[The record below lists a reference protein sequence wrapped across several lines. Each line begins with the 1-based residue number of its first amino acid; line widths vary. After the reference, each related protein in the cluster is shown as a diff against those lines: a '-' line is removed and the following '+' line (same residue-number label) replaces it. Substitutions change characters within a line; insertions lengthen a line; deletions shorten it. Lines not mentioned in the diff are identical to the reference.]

1 MRLLRPIAACLITL
15 CCAVPSVSAQ
25 RTATAEVTVRTMKE
39 AGEPAV
45 RAAGELR
52 QRFRQDANAAAATM
66 RAGGYAAMET
76 VVALRDEYRLSGVDT
91 YYALRTAGE
100 TSRSILDALSA
111 NGMRVRLDCIAP
123 DGSPVPCGS
132 FGGGSE
138 QPAMSQVT
146 WTPHDH
152 GHTDSTLTI
161 QGTGIPSVDVRI
173 GLTTLTLLESS
184 STLVRARLPSTPV
197 SGSLNL
203 RRKSDGVVGE
213 LEPSYIVTTALNWS
227 LYRQLAISAAIDDVR
242 HWLSGAAVPENR
254 CTIEG
259 LVASGS
265 MGALTS
271 TTGFD
276 GRIRT
281 ALLAGGAPQGIAN
294 AWDTAFQNAWTDWA
308 NAVTIPG
315 LPWYPAFALYPDSLA
330 PPTANVPTPLGLMIS
345 VNTLAMAPQTIS
357 LRIRGAI
364 GAPAT
369 AEDAHQSIDAFG
381 SHIAARLVAFL
392 VKAPVVNVMGSG
404 PVPSFAPPLVPAAPV
419 SGGRCSGSNVL
430 PTWSTF

>member
-1 MRLLRPIAACLITL
+1 
-15 CCAVPSVSAQ
+15 
-25 RTATAEVTVRTMKE
+25 MKE

-45 RAAGELR
+45 RAAVELR

-66 RAGGYAAMET
+66 RAGGYVAMET

-100 TSRSILDALSA
+100 TSRSILDALNA
-111 NGMRVRLDCIAP
+111 NGMRVRLDCIDP
-123 DGSPVPCGS
+123 GGSPVPCGS
-132 FGGGSE
+132 FGGGNE
-138 QPAMSQVT
+138 QPPMSQVT

-161 QGTGIPSVDVRI
+161 QGTGIPPVDVRI
-173 GLTTLTLLESS
+173 GLTTLTLLESN

-213 LEPSYIVTTALNWS
+213 LEPSYIVTTALDWS
-227 LYRQLAISAAIDDVR
+227 LYGHLAIVAAVEDVR
-242 HWLSGAAVPENR
+242 QWLSGASVLESR

-259 LVASGS
+259 LFASASTGV
-265 MGALTS
+265 LTS

-276 GRIRT
+276 GRIRS
-281 ALLAGGAPQGIAN
+281 ALLAGGAPEDIAS
-294 AWDTAFQNAWTDWA
+294 AWDTAFQNAWTAWA
-308 NAVTIPG
+308 DAVTIPG

-330 PPTANVPTPLGLMIS
+330 PPTANVPTQLGLMIS
-345 VNTLAMAPQTIS
+345 ANMLAMAPQTIS
-357 LRIRGAI
+357 LGIRAAI
-364 GAPAT
+364 GTPAT
-369 AEDAHQSIDAFG
+369 SADAHQAIDAFG
-381 SHIAARLVAFL
+381 SHMGARLVGFL
-392 VKAPVVNVMGSG
+392 VKALVMNVMGSG
-404 PVPSFAPPLVPAAPV
+404 PAPSYAPPLVSAAPV